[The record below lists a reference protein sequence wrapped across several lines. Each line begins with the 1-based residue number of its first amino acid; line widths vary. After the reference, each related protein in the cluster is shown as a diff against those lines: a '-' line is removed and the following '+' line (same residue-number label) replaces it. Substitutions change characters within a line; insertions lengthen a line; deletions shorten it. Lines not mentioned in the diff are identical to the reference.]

1 MIKNIF
7 ENNAI
12 LWKLL
17 YSFAITFTVSVLG
30 GLFFLSFG
38 LNFWITSVFFFLLQ
52 LIVFYF
58 YGEYVKRKNSFYKA
72 QLELEAAIQL
82 SKITA
87 NVTCPCDKKIK
98 SEIQIDV
105 NGDNT
110 YQCGECYKKI
120 GVLVETKTVLK
131 TDPITHD
138 PLTHPE
144 VLNTFEE
151 ALKDPSHNDR
161 V

>member
-1 MIKNIF
+1 MIK
-7 ENNAI
+7 
-12 LWKLL
+12 KLA
-17 YSFAITFTVSVLG
+17 YSFAITLIVSILG
-30 GLFFLSFG
+30 GLFFLNFG
-38 LNFWITSVFFFLLQ
+38 FNFWISSIFFFLLQ
-52 LIVFYF
+52 IILFYF
-58 YGEYVKRKNSFYKA
+58 YGEYVKRQNAFFKA
-72 QLELEAAIQL
+72 QLELEAAIEL

-87 NVTCPCDKKIK
+87 SVTCPCDKKIK
-98 SEIQIDV
+98 SEIQIDI

-120 GVLVETKTVLK
+120 GVIVETKTVLK

-138 PLTHPE
+138 PLSHPE

-161 V
+161 I